1 MLYSTGNI
9 VRGGFVTTVQIEKKS
24 SYEIFEKRMGG
35 NAEMQFE
42 FLKQFPKRMKHVGMY
57 GLLLQNSAQK
67 QTWKT
72 YGLLKLDEQ
81 LNIIFAL
88 LLYIM
93 EQSLKEEHCTLDDI
107 GAYLDILNTTYFHK
121 NISYEDC
128 KALGDFIV
136 NVVLSN
142 EGKSMYFD
150 GYEFE
155 QRAYKIMNI
164 SYIANR
170 IVYLDSDVKRTSYYL
185 TDDGYNLLLST
196 LEIENNMKLTIHEMI
211 FKMHL
216 EKQSYDKA
224 VDEIKNV
231 FNLLR
236 IQLQKIQEAML
247 RVRRNALNYSVADY
261 KTILEENMETI
272 DSTKQK
278 FQNYRETVKKRALE
292 LEEQNIN
299 VRKLSAEDEEKLN
312 NLRIIEH
319 YLNRGLD
326 EHQKILN
333 SHFDLKILYDKELEL
348 LAQMSLIQ
356 RFPLRTELYDKVL
369 QDASVLDRLDV
380 FLRPL
385 FYQEPDKIYN
395 LNKAMELQR
404 PVRKKKT
411 EEETEVID
419 FDEEDWQ
426 EELLRRQ
433 EEKLKK
439 YEGSLLLILDM
450 ALEKGTVTLQEIKE
464 RTEQEE
470 EQRLPVLI
478 PTIDIFKE
486 IMVELIKS
494 REIDLN
500 VLRKEKSEYITEQS
514 MEFQLLEMLLRL
526 VEQEEKRSGIS
537 KIMVRKLENSPVVE
551 FSGILDEQ
559 GRKRTIRCSNVQIVL
574 E

>member
-1 MLYSTGNI
+1 
-9 VRGGFVTTVQIEKKS
+9 
-24 SYEIFEKRMGG
+24 
-35 NAEMQFE
+35 MQYE
-42 FLKQFPKRMKHVGMY
+42 FLKQFPRRMKHVGMFAI
-57 GLLLQNSAQK
+57 LLQNSAQK
-67 QTWKT
+67 QTWKN

-93 EQSLKEEHCTLDDI
+93 EQSLKEENCTLDDI
-107 GAYLDILNTTYFHK
+107 GGYLDILNSTYFHK
-121 NISYEDC
+121 NISYEEC

-142 EGKSMYFD
+142 EGKTMYFD

-155 QRAYKIMNI
+155 QRAYKIMNV

-170 IVYLDSDVKRTSYYL
+170 IVYLESDMKRTSYYL

-247 RVRRNALNYSVADY
+247 KVRRNALNYSVADY
-261 KTILEENMETI
+261 KEILEENMETI

-299 VRKLSAEDEEKLN
+299 VRKLSKEEEEKLAY
-312 NLRIIEH
+312 LREIEY

-333 SHFDLKILYDKELEL
+333 SHFDLKLLYGRELEL
-348 LAQMSLIQ
+348 LSQMSLIQ
-356 RFPLRTELYDKVL
+356 RFSLRTELYDKVL
-369 QDASVLDRLDV
+369 GDASFLEQVDV

-404 PVRKKKT
+404 PLRKKKQ
-411 EEETEVID
+411 EEASEVID

-426 EELLRRQ
+426 EELLLKQQ
-433 EEKLKK
+433 EKKKK
-439 YEGSLLLILDM
+439 YEQSLGFLLDAASENGKTTLSEVKRLAGERENGSF
-450 ALEKGTVTLQEIKE
+450 
-464 RTEQEE
+464 
-470 EQRLPVLI
+470 VLI

-494 REIDLN
+494 REIDIN
-500 VLRKEKSEYITEQS
+500 ALRKEKSEYLSEQT
-514 MEFQLLEMLLRL
+514 MEFQLNGMLLEL
-526 VEQEEKRSGIS
+526 IEKEEHRKMIS
-537 KIMVRKLENSPVVE
+537 KVLVHKLEEAPVVE
-551 FSGILDEQ
+551 FSGICDTS
-559 GRKRTIRCSNVQIVL
+559 GRLRTVRCSDVEILL
-574 E
+574 EQS